1 MGWYAILNM
10 PLNQLVPLPVMIAFS
25 FVFGSCLGSFLNV
38 CIWRI
43 PLGESVVVV
52 PSHCPK
58 CNHKIRWFDN
68 VPVIGFLALG
78 GKCRDCKAKI
88 SPRYIIMEVLV
99 GVLFTVL
106 ALALWFAGRRVAGLA
121 AITIMLSV
129 AVPCAFI
136 DAEFRKIPDKLTF
149 FGMISS
155 VLYLWAFPFGGKFNT
170 PQLSLLWSLA
180 GLAAGLVGLGAFA
193 WVTGKLMRKK
203 TLGAGDV
210 KYAGFLG
217 ALYGIPGLLVTLF
230 LACFFAIA
238 GFIVLKILK
247 KAADDNTVA
256 FAPYLGIAAYL
267 WMLAIIL
274 FGSRWLA

>member
-1 MGWYAILNM
+1 MNWYELLRM
-10 PLNQLVPLPVMIAFS
+10 PLSEVVPPGVLIVFA

-68 VPVIGFLALG
+68 VPVIGYLALG
-78 GKCRDCKAKI
+78 GKCRDCKSRI
-88 SPRYIIMEVLV
+88 SPRYIIMELLV
-99 GVLFTVL
+99 GVLFTL
-106 ALALWFAGRRVAGLA
+106 QAAALWYCDKKVAGLA

-136 DAEFRKIPDKLTF
+136 DVEHRKIPDKLTV

-155 VLYLWAFPFGGKFNT
+155 VLYLWCFPFGGRINT

-180 GLAAGLVGLGAFA
+180 GLGAGLIGLGAFA
-193 WVTGKLMRKK
+193 WITGKIMKK
-203 TLGAGDV
+203 RTLGGGDV

-217 ALYGIPGLLVTLF
+217 ALYGVPGLLVTLC
-230 LACFFAIA
+230 LASMLAIISFVVMKICRRKVSDAIA
-238 GFIVLKILK
+238 FG
-247 KAADDNTVA
+247 
-256 FAPYLGIAAYL
+256 PYLGIAAYL
-267 WMLAIIL
+267 WMLAMICL
-274 FGSRWLA
+274 SSSR

>member
-1 MGWYAILNM
+1 MDWYTIINLPAS
-10 PLNQLVPLPVMIAFS
+10 QLVPLPVMIVFS
-25 FVFGSCLGSFLNV
+25 FIFGSCLGSFLNV

-78 GKCRDCKAKI
+78 GKCRDCKAPI
-88 SPRYIIMEVLV
+88 SPRYIIMELLV

-106 ALALWFAGRRVAGLA
+106 ALALWFMDQRVAGLA

-136 DAEFRKIPDKLTF
+136 DAEYRKIPDKLTF
-149 FGMISS
+149 FGMIAS
-155 VLYLWAFPFGGKFNT
+155 VLYLWSFPFSNRINT
-170 PQLSLLWSLA
+170 PQESLLWSLA

-193 WVTGKLMRKK
+193 WITGKLLKK
-203 TLGAGDV
+203 RTLGAGDV

-217 ALYGIPGLLVTLF
+217 ALYGIPGLVCTLF
-230 LACFFAIA
+230 LASFLAITT
-238 GFIVLKILK
+238 FIVLKICK
-247 KAADDNTVA
+247 KSSADNTVP

-267 WMLAIIL
+267 WMLAVIL
-274 FGSRWLA
+274 LGGR